1 MILTLITIS
10 WIFISAICLWVLI
23 EQRKKPIFLFFFI
36 PAFLLL
42 TSSTYFTVRG
52 LLGYTT
58 EEMPKKKFTYISHL
72 SDAPVRIFYWLMLDG
87 ESMPR
92 AFIVPY
98 TQQDK
103 NNADK
108 ARGLKEAG
116 IWVQGELSIGKEQG
130 ESGESEKGKGG
141 FTTGGALEFYKFDHT
156 LTMPKD
162 IPLLVEPKTL

>member
-52 LLGYTT
+52 LLGYPT

-103 NNADK
+103 NNAD
-108 ARGLKEAG
+108 
-116 IWVQGELSIGKEQG
+116 
-130 ESGESEKGKGG
+130 
-141 FTTGGALEFYKFDHT
+141 
-156 LTMPKD
+156 
-162 IPLLVEPKTL
+162 